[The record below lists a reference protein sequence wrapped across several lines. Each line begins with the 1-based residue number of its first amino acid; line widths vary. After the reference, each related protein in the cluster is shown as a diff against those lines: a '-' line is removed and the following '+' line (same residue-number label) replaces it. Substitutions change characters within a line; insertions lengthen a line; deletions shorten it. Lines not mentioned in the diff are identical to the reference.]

1 MPKPSTSTSA
11 QNPRASVMVFKKSG
25 PVNHGS
31 CDMCDR
37 QSQIACD
44 LPHGKKTGEMDQ
56 TATQV
61 KVVLEHDLALTANH
75 SAVFCSS
82 KSRRTPSRHS
92 L

>member
-1 MPKPSTSTSA
+1 MGHVTCVTVS
-11 QNPRASVMVFKKSG
+11 
-25 PVNHGS
+25 H
-31 CDMCDR
+31 
-37 QSQIACD
+37 D
-44 LPHGKKTGEMDQ
+44 LPHGKKTGEMDL

-82 KSRRTPSRHS
+82 KSRRAPSRDS